1 MENPNTCT
9 SYCMMKIDPLESQTL
24 WNRDTEENYGR
35 LEGAQTT
42 ATLDAEESINTLR
55 IREKEA
61 GA

>member
-1 MENPNTCT
+1 
-9 SYCMMKIDPLESQTL
+9 MKIDPLESQTL
-24 WNRDTEENYGR
+24 WRRDTEGNYGR

-61 GA
+61 KA

>member
-1 MENPNTCT
+1 MT
-9 SYCMMKIDPLESQTL
+9 KIDSLESQTL
-24 WNRDTEENYGR
+24 RRRDKEENYGR